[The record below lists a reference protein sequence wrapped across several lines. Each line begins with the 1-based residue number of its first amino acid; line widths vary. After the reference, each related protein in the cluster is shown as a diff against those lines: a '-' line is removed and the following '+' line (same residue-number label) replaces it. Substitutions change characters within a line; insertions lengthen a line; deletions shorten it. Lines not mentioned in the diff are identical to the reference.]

1 MIFRRPT
8 TAGGP
13 SGPADGATLSG
24 IIPDVDPS
32 ASIADDARIRL
43 RAGLISL
50 VVSVVLLGAKY
61 GAYRLTGSTAIL
73 SDALESIVNVVAAVF
88 ALGGLVFAG
97 RPADRNHPYGHG
109 KIEFFS
115 AAFEGGLI
123 AFAAVLIIYEVVQ
136 SLIRGV
142 EVQQLEAGLAI
153 VLAAGLVNLLLGVF
167 LVRTGRR
174 HSSLTLVAD
183 GQHVLSDF
191 WTSIG
196 IVAGLILVRVTGLAW
211 LDPVVAA
218 LVALNL
224 MWTGVRLVRQA
235 AGGLLDE
242 EDTPLLGRLLAILQS
257 HVGQGVIRVHHLR
270 AIRAGRFHHVDAHL
284 VVPEFWSV
292 DRAHELA
299 ETLAARV
306 IKALGVEGEL
316 VFHTDPCHRIYCAC
330 ATSTTAPCGASPSA
344 AARASPWKRPSS
356 QTCRADR
363 IPRGARPLSPASNL
377 RDSVPWECSR
387 LERPVLPAIAER
399 IDQGGTRC
407 PGPAESG
414 SPCSRSSPR
423 WPSPGRRPGP
433 SRGSPT
439 SS

>member
-1 MIFRRPT
+1 M
-8 TAGGP
+8 
-13 SGPADGATLSG
+13 
-24 IIPDVDPS
+24 
-32 ASIADDARIRL
+32 
-43 RAGLISL
+43 
-50 VVSVVLLGAKY
+50 VLLGAKY
-61 GAYRLTGSTAIL
+61 AAYWLTGSTAIL
-73 SDALESIVNVVAAVF
+73 ADALESIVNVVAAAF
-88 ALGGLVFAG
+88 ALGSLVFAG

-123 AFAAVLIIYEVVQ
+123 AFAAVLIVYEVAQ

-142 EVQQLEAGLAI
+142 EVRQIEAGLVI
-153 VLAAGLVNLLLGVF
+153 VLVAGVVNLLLGVF

-174 HSSLTLVAD
+174 HRSFTLVAD

-196 IVAGLILVRVTGLAW
+196 IVAGLVLVRATGLAW

-224 MWTGVRLVRQA
+224 MWTGVRLLRQA

-242 EDTPLLGRLLAILQS
+242 EDTALLGRLIEVLRP

-306 IKALGVEGEL
+306 VNELGVEGEL
-316 VFHTDPCHRIYCAC
+316 VFHTDPCHRIYCAMC
-330 ATSTTAPCGASPSA
+330 DLDDCPVRREAF
-344 AARASPWKRPSS
+344 R
-356 QTCRADR
+356 
-363 IPRGARPLSPASNL
+363 
-377 RDSVPWECSR
+377 
-387 LERPVLPAIAER
+387 ERPALTLDEAVQP
-399 IDQGGTRC
+399 DM
-407 PGPAESG
+407 
-414 SPCSRSSPR
+414 PR
-423 WPSPGRRPGP
+423 
-433 SRGSPT
+433 
-439 SS
+439 

>member
-1 MIFRRPT
+1 MEP
-8 TAGGP
+8 P
-13 SGPADGATLSG
+13 
-24 IIPDVDPS
+24 V
-32 ASIADDARIRL
+32 SIADDASIRS

-50 VVSVVLLGAKY
+50 VVSMVLLGAKY
-61 GAYRLTGSTAIL
+61 AAYWLTGSTAIL
-73 SDALESIVNVVAAVF
+73 ADALESIVNVVAAAF
-88 ALGGLVFAG
+88 ALGSLVFAG

-123 AFAAVLIIYEVVQ
+123 AFAAVLIVYEVAQ

-142 EVQQLEAGLAI
+142 EVRQIEAGLVI
-153 VLAAGLVNLLLGVF
+153 VLVAGVVNLLLGVF

-174 HSSLTLVAD
+174 HRSFTLVAD

-196 IVAGLILVRVTGLAW
+196 IVAGLVLVRATGLAW

-224 MWTGVRLVRQA
+224 MWTGFRLLRQA

-242 EDTPLLGRLLAILQS
+242 EDTALLGRLIEVLRP

-306 IKALGVEGEL
+306 VKELGVEGEL
-316 VFHTDPCHRIYCAC
+316 VFHTDPCHRIYCAMC
-330 ATSTTAPCGASPSA
+330 DLDDCPVRREAF
-344 AARASPWKRPSS
+344 R
-356 QTCRADR
+356 
-363 IPRGARPLSPASNL
+363 
-377 RDSVPWECSR
+377 
-387 LERPVLPAIAER
+387 ERPALTLDEAVQP
-399 IDQGGTRC
+399 DM
-407 PGPAESG
+407 
-414 SPCSRSSPR
+414 PR
-423 WPSPGRRPGP
+423 
-433 SRGSPT
+433 
-439 SS
+439 